1 VFRTFLA
8 LIVVGSA
15 AQAARAD
22 EPASQPLPVPLT
34 RPEMKQLLE
43 DLKTRKP
50 RIPVPEL
57 TEADQEKLG
66 ERGGSYEGRLRYHYL
81 GGSDRGGRGGAGFS
95 RPSDPKTSLAYE
107 FKTRLFWIVSR
118 TNNCQY

>member
-1 VFRTFLA
+1 VLRTFLA
-8 LIVVGSA
+8 LIVVGA
-15 AQAARAD
+15 ATRAVGAD
-22 EPASQPLPVPLT
+22 EPANKPLPVPLT

-57 TEADQEKLG
+57 TEADKEKLG
-66 ERGGSYEGRLRYHYL
+66 ERGGSYEGRLRYHYM
-81 GGSDRGGRGGAGFS
+81 GGGERGGRGGAGFS
-95 RPSDPKTSLAYE
+95 RQNDPKASLTYE